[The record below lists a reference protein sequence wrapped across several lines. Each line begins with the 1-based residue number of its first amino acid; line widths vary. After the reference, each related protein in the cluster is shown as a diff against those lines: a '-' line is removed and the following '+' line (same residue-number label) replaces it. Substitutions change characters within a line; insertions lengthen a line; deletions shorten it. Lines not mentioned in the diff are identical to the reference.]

1 MIRIF
6 PRASIYLVT
15 LMVLGGC
22 AFLVNDGQQTI
33 TVRTDCQQI
42 VLQQSCTATLGKQHF
57 SFITPAKLTLPRT
70 SEPLVVNCQ
79 GVMFGGA
86 GFDVPAG
93 FSAGMLG
100 NVVAGGAVGVVIDL
114 NTKRGFAHPNV
125 TNLVMPIC
133 QLYK

>member
-1 MIRIF
+1 MILIF

-22 AFLVNDGQQTI
+22 ASLVNDGQQTI
-33 TVRTDCQQI
+33 TVRTDCKEI
-42 VLQQSCTATLGKQHF
+42 VLKQSCSATLGNKHF

-70 SEPLVVNCQ
+70 SEPLIVNCQ

-93 FSAGMLG
+93 LSAGMLG
-100 NVVAGGAVGVVIDL
+100 NVVAGGAVGMVIDL

-133 QLYK
+133 QFYK